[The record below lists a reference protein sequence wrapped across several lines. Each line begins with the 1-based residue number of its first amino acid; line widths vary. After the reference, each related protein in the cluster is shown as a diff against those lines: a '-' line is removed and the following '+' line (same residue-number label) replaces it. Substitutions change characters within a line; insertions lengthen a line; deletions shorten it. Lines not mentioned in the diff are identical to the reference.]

1 MIVWLNGTFG
11 AGKTT
16 TAREL
21 VKRLPDARLFD
32 SEYVGLM
39 LRHVLSEVPV
49 GDFQEWR
56 PWRGLVVQT
65 AIQVLD
71 YLGGTLVI
79 PQTVLVEQYWR
90 EIEQGLSA
98 AGIPIT
104 HLLLHAEREELIRRI
119 EKDSQEAGAST
130 WRLDHLDP
138 YEQAR
143 PWLDR
148 AAQTID
154 TTSLTLAEVVET
166 IVTTYV
172 SIPLGAPDS

>member
-16 TAREL
+16 TSREL
-21 VKRLPDARLFD
+21 VKRLPDARVFD

-79 PQTVLVEQYWR
+79 PQTVLVEQFWR
-90 EIEQGLSA
+90 EIEQGLTE
-98 AGIPIT
+98 AGVPII
-104 HLLLHAEREELIRRI
+104 HVVLHAEREELVRRI
-119 EKDSQEAGAST
+119 EADGQEAGAGK
-130 WRLDHLDP
+130 WRLDHLDF
-138 YEQAR
+138 YERAR
-143 PWLDR
+143 PWLSR
-148 AAQTID
+148 VAQSID
-154 TTSLTLAEVVET
+154 TTALTPAEVADT
-166 IVTTYV
+166 IATTYV
-172 SIPLGAPDS
+172 SIPLGAPDN